1 MGSSSNV
8 LFSWLFSGEKKGD
21 VMQLCFCN
29 SPHTAAVCLYCLVYS
44 SDLRPLWSCCCC
56 CCIMHAAFFFSL
68 DDSILVLWN
77 GGKQV
82 CGVTLKPVS
91 ILVWAPPPPSSL
103 RWGFTTDNGYYVP
116 LSRLW
121 ALWGRD
127 TVASERQATCASVS
141 ADMTK
146 GIPLGGSQ
154 LLLTQT
160 TQSDTV
166 IDCACV
172 YYCTIITLWI
182 STRLQIKKENGRQCL
197 LTLVGDADVFWPL
210 WLAIS
215 VQAPA

>member
-1 MGSSSNV
+1 MGSSNV
-8 LFSWLFSGEKKGD
+8 LFSWLFSGKKGD

-29 SPHTAAVCLYCLVYS
+29 SSHTAAVCLYFLFGVFEWLKATVELLLLLLHNACCL
-44 SDLRPLWSCCCC
+44 
-56 CCIMHAAFFFSL
+56 FFSL
-68 DDSILVLWN
+68 DDSTLVLWN

-91 ILVWAPPPPSSL
+91 ILVWVPPPQL
-103 RWGFTTDNGYYVP
+103 ARWGFTTDNGYYVP

-172 YYCTIITLWI
+172 YYCTTITLWI
-182 STRLQIKKENGRQCL
+182 STRLQIKKENGHQCL

>member
-1 MGSSSNV
+1 
-8 LFSWLFSGEKKGD
+8 
-21 VMQLCFCN
+21 MQLCFCN
-29 SPHTAAVCLYCLVYS
+29 SPHTAAVCLYFLFGVFEWLKATVELLLLLLLHNACCL
-44 SDLRPLWSCCCC
+44 
-56 CCIMHAAFFFSL
+56 FFFSL

-91 ILVWAPPPPSSL
+91 ILVWVPPPPSSL

>member
-1 MGSSSNV
+1 
-8 LFSWLFSGEKKGD
+8 
-21 VMQLCFCN
+21 MQLCFCN
-29 SPHTAAVCLYCLVYS
+29 SPHTAAVCLYFLFGVFEWPKATVELLLLLLLHNACCL
-44 SDLRPLWSCCCC
+44 
-56 CCIMHAAFFFSL
+56 FFFFRWQYSGPL
-68 DDSILVLWN
+68 KWWKTSVQCDFKTCFDSRV
-77 GGKQV
+77 G
-82 CGVTLKPVS
+82 
-91 ILVWAPPPPSSL
+91 PPPPSSL

>member
-91 ILVWAPPPPSSL
+91 ILVWAPPPQARCAGDLPQTMVIMCHCRGSEPFEEEIRSRASGRPHVHRSL
-103 RWGFTTDNGYYVP
+103 RTWQKAY
-116 LSRLW
+116 LW
-121 ALWGRD
+121 EE
-127 TVASERQATCASVS
+127 ASF
-141 ADMTK
+141 
-146 GIPLGGSQ
+146 
-154 LLLTQT
+154 
-160 TQSDTV
+160 
-166 IDCACV
+166 
-172 YYCTIITLWI
+172 Y
-182 STRLQIKKENGRQCL
+182 
-197 LTLVGDADVFWPL
+197 
-210 WLAIS
+210 
-215 VQAPA
+215 

>member
-1 MGSSSNV
+1 M
-8 LFSWLFSGEKKGD
+8 LPF
-21 VMQLCFCN
+21 
-29 SPHTAAVCLYCLVYS
+29 
-44 SDLRPLWSCCCC
+44 
-56 CCIMHAAFFFSL
+56 FFFSL

-91 ILVWAPPPPSSL
+91 ILVWVPPPPSSL

-160 TQSDTV
+160 IQSDTV

>member
-1 MGSSSNV
+1 MDSSIV
-8 LFSWLFSGEKKGD
+8 PFSWLFSEKKGD

-29 SPHTAAVCLYCLVYS
+29 SPHTAAVCLYFLFGVFEWLKATVELLLLLLHNACCL
-44 SDLRPLWSCCCC
+44 
-56 CCIMHAAFFFSL
+56 FFFSL
-68 DDSILVLWN
+68 DDSILVP
-77 GGKQV
+77 
-82 CGVTLKPVS
+82 LKWWKTSVRCDFKACFDS
-91 ILVWAPPPPSSL
+91 RVGPPPSSL
-103 RWGFTTDNGYYVP
+103 RWGFTTDNGYCVP

-166 IDCACV
+166 IDCACLLLHNN
-172 YYCTIITLWI
+172 YSLNQH
-182 STRLQIKKENGRQCL
+182 STAN
-197 LTLVGDADVFWPL
+197 
-210 WLAIS
+210 
-215 VQAPA
+215 

>member
-1 MGSSSNV
+1 
-8 LFSWLFSGEKKGD
+8 
-21 VMQLCFCN
+21 MQLCFCN
-29 SPHTAAVCLYCLVYS
+29 SPHTAAVCLYFLFGVFEWLKATVELLLLLLLHNACCL
-44 SDLRPLWSCCCC
+44 
-56 CCIMHAAFFFSL
+56 FFFSL

-91 ILVWAPPPPSSL
+91 ILVWVPPPSSL

-160 TQSDTV
+160 IQSDTV

>member
-1 MGSSSNV
+1 
-8 LFSWLFSGEKKGD
+8 
-21 VMQLCFCN
+21 MQLCFCN
-29 SPHTAAVCLYCLVYS
+29 SPHTAAVCLYFLFGVFEWLKATVELLLLLHNACCL
-44 SDLRPLWSCCCC
+44 
-56 CCIMHAAFFFSL
+56 FFSL

-91 ILVWAPPPPSSL
+91 ILVWVPPPPSSL

>member
-1 MGSSSNV
+1 
-8 LFSWLFSGEKKGD
+8 
-21 VMQLCFCN
+21 MQLCFCN
-29 SPHTAAVCLYCLVYS
+29 SPHTAAVCLYFLFGVFEWLKATVELLLLLLLHNACCL
-44 SDLRPLWSCCCC
+44 
-56 CCIMHAAFFFSL
+56 FFSL

-91 ILVWAPPPPSSL
+91 ILVWVPPPPSSL